1 MQSENDNK
9 NRPEKALGIYV
20 HVPYC
25 IRKCRYC
32 DFVSFEKA
40 PEDAYFDK
48 LAEDIELAGNA
59 FGNGTEYYVDTL
71 FFGGGTPSLASAA
84 QLKKVLDAVREN
96 FVLREP
102 EITIEVNPET
112 VTPQKAAELK
122 ELGFNRVSMGVQS
135 LDDGVLSALGRV
147 HSADRARQA
156 FHTLRDTGFENINL
170 DLIFGTPRDSADE
183 SAPVQRL
190 EVWRHTLDEV
200 LAMRPE
206 HISFYS
212 LQIEEGTPLYK
223 DFAAEKIQIPS
234 WEENREMYHSAIRQ
248 IKEHG
253 YHHYEVS
260 NAALPGFECRH
271 NLKYWTMQPY
281 LGFGISA
288 HSFMPVY
295 GENGRLTAGYR
306 GEAAWSCTGEPQSLA
321 DLKGDFIFTQ
331 LRLTEGLNA
340 SFYRQL
346 FGEEFSADFGKA
358 LEELAAK
365 GYIIDTER
373 GVRLTEK
380 GLDNINPVMQTLLEE
395 LQWKRNT

>member
-1 MQSENDNK
+1 
-9 NRPEKALGIYV
+9 
-20 HVPYC
+20 
-25 IRKCRYC
+25 
-32 DFVSFEKA
+32 
-40 PEDAYFDK
+40 
-48 LAEDIELAGNA
+48 
-59 FGNGTEYYVDTL
+59 
-71 FFGGGTPSLASAA
+71 
-84 QLKKVLDAVREN
+84 
-96 FVLREP
+96 
-102 EITIEVNPET
+102 
-112 VTPQKAAELK
+112 
-122 ELGFNRVSMGVQS
+122 
-135 LDDGVLSALGRV
+135 
-147 HSADRARQA
+147 
-156 FHTLRDTGFENINL
+156 
-170 DLIFGTPRDSADE
+170 
-183 SAPVQRL
+183 
-190 EVWRHTLDEV
+190 
-200 LAMRPE
+200 MRPE

-288 HSFMPVY
+288 HSFIPVY
-295 GENGRLTAGYR
+295 GENARLTAGYR